1 MKKYSNFIFVVIAL
15 CFSLLGNAQGK
26 YILKSGDANGIN
38 KWYMGRQI
46 AQVMSHYGID
56 WLERE
61 ERDKEENTSLL
72 LKNLNVQPG
81 MMIADIG
88 AGSGYHSSLL
98 SKMVGNGK
106 VYAVDVELE
115 MIAFLQD
122 RIKAEKTKNVVPILC
137 TEQTIGLPANSIDLM
152 LLVDV
157 YHEFSYPYEMGVAM
171 LEALKPGGKLVLV
184 EPEYKL
190 APASKMI
197 GLDGQKMSKSYNN
210 TIALREPPESVEKKI
225 KTMPTDPARIRR
237 NDPGNP
243 NHCPVW
249 QLHQVYSS
257 DEVKAW
263 VETGCKEA
271 KIGCIECKQPVID
284 AVNKELK
291 PIQERAFHYIE
302 DPDLVKNIVAEGCEK
317 ARKLARETMRE
328 VREAMGLS
336 Y

>member
-1 MKKYSNFIFVVIAL
+1 MSLGLFNKNLMKKYSNFIFVIIAL

-26 YILKSGDANGIN
+26 YIIKSGDANGID

-72 LKNLNVQPG
+72 LKNLNVQQG

-115 MIAFLQD
+115 MIAFLKD
-122 RIKAEKTKNVVPILC
+122 RIKAEKTKNVVPVLS
-137 TEQTIGLPANSIDLM
+137 TEQTVGLPANSIDLL

-157 YHEFSYPYEMGVAM
+157 YHEFSYPYEMGLAM

-184 EPEYKL
+184 EFRTEDAMVPIKT
-190 APASKMI
+190 I
-197 GLDGQKMSKSYNN
+197 HKMSEKQ
-210 TIALREPPESVEKKI
+210 AVREF
-225 KTMPTDPARIRR
+225 
-237 NDPGNP
+237 
-243 NHCPVW
+243 
-249 QLHQVYSS
+249 
-257 DEVKAW
+257 KAAGFIF
-263 VETGCKEA
+263 E
-271 KIGCIECKQPVID
+271 
-284 AVNKELK
+284 
-291 PIQERAFHYIE
+291 
-302 DPDLVKNIVAEGCEK
+302 KNISNLPWQHCMVF
-317 ARKLARETMRE
+317 RKNK
-328 VREAMGLS
+328 
-336 Y
+336 